1 MAAAIRTRNGKH
13 VRRLDDQLLAL
24 GLCTDAHQA
33 QALILAGRV
42 MVGEQ
47 KGLKPGQTVPL
58 DAQLRLIGDA
68 LPAYVSRGG
77 VKLAGALQKLQVPV
91 TGLHCLD
98 IGAATG
104 GFTDCLLQH
113 GAAHVV
119 AVDVGYNLLHDK
131 LRKDPRVTVFEKTHV
146 RTLEPKQLPYLA
158 ELLVLDLSF
167 IGVRQVL
174 PALVP
179 LVAPGGSL
187 LLMIKPQF
195 ELPRSQVPN
204 GGVVV
209 DDQKR
214 WQSVA
219 DVLQVAESLGLVKKA
234 QVDSELPGPAGNREI
249 FLWLH
254 RPVLQRAPVPSDPW
268 H

>member
-1 MAAAIRTRNGKH
+1 
-13 VRRLDDQLLAL
+13 
-24 GLCTDAHQA
+24 
-33 QALILAGRV
+33 
-42 MVGEQ
+42 
-47 KGLKPGQTVPL
+47 
-58 DAQLRLIGDA
+58 
-68 LPAYVSRGG
+68 
-77 VKLAGALQKLQVPV
+77 
-91 TGLHCLD
+91 
-98 IGAATG
+98 
-104 GFTDCLLQH
+104 
-113 GAAHVV
+113 
-119 AVDVGYNLLHDK
+119 
-131 LRKDPRVTVFEKTHV
+131 
-146 RTLEPKQLPYLA
+146 
-158 ELLVLDLSF
+158 
-167 IGVRQVL
+167 
-174 PALVP
+174 
-179 LVAPGGSL
+179 
-187 LLMIKPQF
+187 MIKPQF